1 MHVLYFANKQ
11 YLHANLVFAAM
22 TGAAAVLSSC
32 CFSIPTTLIFVDALL
47 YFTTTRA
54 AAAAAAGR
62 KVKRVENELNQ
73 VFLHYTP
80 NFVTS
85 PMHYIGV
92 LLVLLHVLVTYC
104 TLHAF

>member
-1 MHVLYFANKQ
+1 LYFANKQ

-54 AAAAAAGR
+54 AAAAAGR